1 MELILIS
8 KSKLKI
14 MLDEKDM
21 KEYNIGDETD
31 CARAETR
38 RAIRTILD
46 RAKDQIGF
54 NTEGVEIFVQLYTSK
69 SGGCELFVTK
79 GNDSDNF
86 VSNTAHP
93 SDKRQKKRETGQ
105 KKTDIFDDR
114 SDSLPEHADILPKS
128 LESEFGRVAFSFD
141 SLSDIFKVCR
151 LLKSKGFS
159 GRSHALK
166 DMEGKY
172 YLFILGLDM
181 KAYSRLDDMS
191 FIYEYGKK
199 ERWDTLFTYLE
210 EHGKVLC
217 FDNAVDVLSAF

>member
-31 CARAETR
+31 CAQAETR

-54 NTEGVEIFVQLYTSK
+54 NTEGAEIFVQLYTSK
-69 SGGCELFVTK
+69 HGGCELFVTK
-79 GNDSDNF
+79 GNDSDIP
-86 VSNTAHP
+86 VPNTTHT
-93 SDKRQKKRETGQ
+93 SDKRQKKRETAS
-105 KKTDIFDDR
+105 KKADSTDDC
-114 SDSLPEHADILPKS
+114 SDSLSEYSDKTPKLPEG
-128 LESEFGRVAFSFD
+128 EFGKLAFSFQFI
-141 SLSDIFKVCR
+141 SDVLKVCR

-159 GRSHALK
+159 GRSHVLK
-166 DMEGKY
+166 DNEGKY
-172 YLFILGLDM
+172 FLFLFGLNM
-181 KAYSRLDDMS
+181 KAYSRLDDLT
-191 FIYEYGKK
+191 FICEYGDK

-210 EHGKVLC
+210 EHGNAISL
-217 FDNAVDVLSAF
+217 DNAVEVLSVF

>member
-54 NTEGVEIFVQLYTSK
+54 NTDGVEIFVQLYTSK

-93 SDKRQKKRETGQ
+93 SDKRQKSEKRGKKRRIFLMTGQ
-105 KKTDIFDDR
+105 
-114 SDSLPEHADILPKS
+114 ILFKNTLTSCLNLWKAS
-128 LESEFGRVAFSFD
+128 LEGLHF
-141 SLSDIFKVCR
+141 
-151 LLKSKGFS
+151 LL
-159 GRSHALK
+159 
-166 DMEGKY
+166 
-172 YLFILGLDM
+172 
-181 KAYSRLDDMS
+181 
-191 FIYEYGKK
+191 
-199 ERWDTLFTYLE
+199 TLFRIYLR
-210 EHGKVLC
+210 
-217 FDNAVDVLSAF
+217 SAACLKAKDFRDDATL